1 MKQTHYLS
9 NQKRRTLR
17 VRHRLH
23 GSPER
28 PRLHVFRSNRHLYA
42 QIINDEQGKTVIAV
56 SDFEL
61 KKKAAAQTKSQI
73 AQTLGELIA
82 AKAKTKKITLVC
94 FDRGHYQYHGRIR
107 IFADAARSGGLQ
119 F

>member
-1 MKQTHYLS
+1 MKQTHFLT
-9 NQKRRTLR
+9 NQKRRSLR

-23 GSPER
+23 GTLMR

-42 QIINDEQGKTVIAV
+42 QIINDEQGKTLVAV

-61 KKKAAAQTKSQI
+61 KKTSAQKKSQI
-73 AQTLGELIA
+73 AQALGALLAE
-82 AKAKTKKITLVC
+82 KAKPHKITLVC
-94 FDRGHYQYHGRIR
+94 FDRGHYQYHGRIK